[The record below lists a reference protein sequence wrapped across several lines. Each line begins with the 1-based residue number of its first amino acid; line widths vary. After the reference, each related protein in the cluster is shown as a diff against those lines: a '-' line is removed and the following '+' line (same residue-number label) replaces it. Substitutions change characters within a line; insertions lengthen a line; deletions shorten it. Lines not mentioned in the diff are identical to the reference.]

1 MIPIKKANSK
11 DAGLLAELGAKSFIE
26 SHGHSASADDIS
38 EFVKSK
44 FNVNTLT
51 AELNDPSNIYHII
64 YKDSKPAGY
73 SKIIFNSAHADIKSP
88 NTTKLERI
96 FLLKELYGSSLGVQL
111 FQFVLSLS
119 KENGQTGMW
128 LYVWTENK
136 RAINFYIKNGF
147 RIIGDYEYK
156 ISERHSNPNYQMLLE
171 Y

>member
-1 MIPIKKANSK
+1 MISIKKANAK
-11 DAGLLAELGAKSFIE
+11 DAGLLAEIGAKSFIE
-26 SHGHSASADDIS
+26 SHGHSAPDDDIN
-38 EFVKSK
+38 EFVTNK
-44 FNVNTLT
+44 FSLSTLT
-51 AELNDPSNIYHII
+51 DELNDPSNIYHII
-64 YKDSKPAGY
+64 WQDAEPAGY
-73 SKIIFNSAHADIKSP
+73 SKIIFNSTHPDIKSP

-96 FLLKELYGSSLGVQL
+96 FLLKEFYGSSLGVQL
-111 FQFVLSLS
+111 FQFVLSMS
-119 KENGQTGMW
+119 KESGQTGMW